1 MYIILQ
7 ALQQSSK
14 KDPINS
20 HSDRETE
27 LTAI

>member
-1 MYIILQ
+1 MYIISQ

-20 HSDRETE
+20 YSDRETE
-27 LTAI
+27 LTEI